1 VVRLLFLLVSMLT
14 VNRSRQRELA
24 WDHPTGRYRGAGAG
38 RRADPDAVID
48 PDPWLGQDDIPGQ
61 PGLPASWPG
70 HDGDTIPERSVGEPP
85 RARPRRRRIP
95 RWLKWGA
102 VAVVAGLIFRRAV
115 AYVVLVALSAA
126 LHVVGVNVH
135 LPHIKFAWPWQSIVS
150 GSVTNTDL
158 GPWVLQRIEGISRPA
173 LGRASFTFL
182 FTHKVSKNIGP
193 WPCWYSSTFYAL
205 GYASATVDLNP
216 GPAWWAPASGHY
228 RLQVLSR
235 PLNGKPGHVAVTMVL
250 PPPQLP
256 QSIHDVTID
265 NIPSRPVA
273 SQHSWT
279 YPGFGCGVLLRPQF
293 AESVLYA
300 QAQRMAFYRSTH
312 VRQITR
318 PLISAAENQATLTV
332 RDNFIQPT
340 VNAFG
345 YLLDRFTIRWAAAP

>member
-1 VVRLLFLLVSMLT
+1 VVRLLLLLLSILS

-24 WDHPTGRYRGAGAG
+24 GDDAAGGYRGAGWPPG
-38 RRADPDAVID
+38 RGGVAD
-48 PDPWLGQDDIPGQ
+48 PDPWPGHHDIPGH
-61 PGLPASWPG
+61 PGLPPAWPG
-70 HDGDTIPERSVGEPP
+70 DGGDRLPERSGREPG
-85 RARPRRRRIP
+85 RRGPRRRRIP
-95 RWLKWGA
+95 RWLTWGA
-102 VAVVAGLIFRRAV
+102 VALAVGVIFRRAV

-135 LPHIKFAWPWQSIVS
+135 LPHIKFGWPWQSIVS
-150 GSVTNTDL
+150 GSVTNTDV

-216 GPAWWAPASGHY
+216 GPAWWTPASGHY

-256 QSIHDVTID
+256 QSVHDVTID

-300 QAQRMAFYRSTH
+300 QAQRIAFYRSTH

-345 YLLDRFTIRWAAAP
+345 YMLDWFTIRWAAAP